1 MNFKKYFTFGGVLSS
16 EGVFCRLRINRG
28 MALSKSSDSSLGI
41 NSKNLLSGLQM
52 TKITKWFLRWQTPKL
67 LSPTY
72 IMFIKR
78 SRRHV
83 ILATNKILTLN

>member
-52 TKITKWFLRWQTPKL
+52 TKITKWFLR
-67 LSPTY
+67 
-72 IMFIKR
+72 
-78 SRRHV
+78 
-83 ILATNKILTLN
+83 